1 MATAENP
8 VARKRAPRRDGE
20 RTTLRVPAEL
30 AAQAEVLARRLGTT
44 PNDALI
50 LMAERG
56 AASYTRELEWAH
68 NHEHELAA
76 VLEALGPLGPE
87 PDFLPDEEARAA
99 VLLLRTGKYGP
110 IV

>member
-1 MATAENP
+1 MTTAKDVP
-8 VARKRAPRRDGE
+8 RRRAPRRGGE
-20 RTTLRVPAEL
+20 RTTLRVPREL
-30 AAQAEVLARRLGTT
+30 AEQAETLAHALGTT

-56 AASYTRELEWAH
+56 AASYARELDWAR
-68 NHEHELAA
+68 NHEHQLTA
-76 VLEALGPLGPE
+76 VLAALGPIGPE

-110 IV
+110 VV